1 MTIWCFLQHGLVKD
15 LPRWAVWSFID
26 VSILQKIVFS
36 KSVSHLIVSKS
47 DPTPHTL
54 YHICCRSFHVYPPCL
69 PAMGGGGFTSFLCEM
84 KVHVWTDGQ
93 TEHLPGLRE
102 LWTSARKGRT
112 DRDKDSVK
120 ETESDWGERE
130 TKQLKY
136 SSVSA
141 LLIWEKCHRSS
152 QLNTTRLL
160 LSVES

>member
-1 MTIWCFLQHGLVKD
+1 MALLKTYHGGQFGVLLMFPSYKRLYLVNQFHIWLSQSLTQPPTLCTIFVGVLFMFILPVC
-15 LPRWAVWSFID
+15 PRW
-26 VSILQKIVFS
+26 
-36 KSVSHLIVSKS
+36 
-47 DPTPHTL
+47 
-54 YHICCRSFHVYPPCL
+54 
-69 PAMGGGGFTSFLCEM
+69 GGGVTSFLCEM